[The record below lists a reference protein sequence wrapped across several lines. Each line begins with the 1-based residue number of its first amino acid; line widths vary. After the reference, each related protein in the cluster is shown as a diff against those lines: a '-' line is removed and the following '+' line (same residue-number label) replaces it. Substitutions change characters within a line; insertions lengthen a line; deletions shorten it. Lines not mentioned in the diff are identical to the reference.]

1 MKILKKL
8 LMLFIVISLLG
19 SCVAKKKFVQ
29 LTKDKDKLDTEYAN
43 LLTKFTI
50 LNTQFD
56 SLTAKYKDL
65 ETKKKLLA
73 ELSETEMQKLNSELT
88 NLNSELQKKIDL
100 LTLSNK
106 KIAELQSS
114 IEKQKLATEQLLA
127 KIKGALT
134 GFTSDELTVEMK
146 DGKVYVS
153 LSEKLLF
160 KSGSATVDTK
170 GKEALKKVGEVL
182 AKQKDIDIVIEG
194 HTDNVPLKGSVIK
207 DNWDLSVMR
216 ATSIVRILTEDC
228 GVDPKQV
235 IPSGRADNFP
245 VSSNETTEGK
255 AKNRRTEII
264 LSPKISE
271 LIKILESK

>member
-1 MKILKKL
+1 MKKIMLIIAAAAL
-8 LMLFIVISLLG
+8 LSG
-19 SCVAKKKFVQ
+19 CVAKKKFVQ
-29 LTKDKDKLDTEYAN
+29 LTKDKDKLELEYAD

-65 ETKKKLLA
+65 DKKKKQLT
-73 ELSETEMQKLNSELT
+73 ELSETELTKLNSEL
-88 NLNSELQKKIDL
+88 QAKIDL
-100 LTLSNK
+100 LTASNK
-106 KIAELQSS
+106 KIAELQAS
-114 IEKQKLATEQLLA
+114 IEKQKAATEQLLA

-160 KSGSATVDTK
+160 KSGSATVDIK